1 MKKVWRIWARA
12 LGEKARENAD
22 SVALVRTLLI
32 AQAVITN
39 GLIAINII
47 LHWT

>member
-12 LGEKARENAD
+12 LGEKALENAD

-39 GLIAINII
+39 GLIALNII
-47 LHWT
+47 FNWI